1 MENENLI
8 TTSEFTK
15 EAHIAGRTLRN
26 YVEEGVFPSG
36 KKISGQ
42 GNQVYWDRR
51 LLRQVKVIERLVGE
65 GENLGSI
72 KKILEYAQASGDDI
86 LNYVYSTR
94 YIDIRQ
100 GILQALKSGKTL
112 KEAKKEQLAEVKTK
126 VRENIT
132 NKLDRGRYK
141 KLTDNFIRFLLKYK
155 ALFPEAWGDEEILD
169 YFGFKEEAIDFS
181 DRKSVRIF
189 KINFF
194 KKLAEFLRKYQN
206 GLQEDIEF
214 CEESAKGLEEIHKK
228 LR

>member
-1 MENENLI
+1 MMENLI
-8 TTSEFTK
+8 TTAEFTK
-15 EAHIAGRTLRN
+15 EADIAERTLRN

-36 KKISGQ
+36 RKIAGE
-42 GNQVYWDRR
+42 GNQVYWDRQ
-51 LLRQVKVIERLVGE
+51 LVGQVKVIKRLVGE
-65 GENLGSI
+65 GESISSI

-100 GILQALKSGKTL
+100 GILHALRSGKTL
-112 KEAKKEQLAEVKTK
+112 KEVKKKQLAEVKAK

-132 NKLDRGRYK
+132 NNLDRERYK
-141 KLTDNFIRFLLKYK
+141 KLTDNFIRFLSKYR
-155 ALFPEAWGDEEILD
+155 ALFPDTWGDGEILD
-169 YFGFKEEAIDFS
+169 YFGFKEESIDFS

-206 GLQEDIEF
+206 GLQEDIES
-214 CEESAKGLEEIHKK
+214 CEESAKGLEEIVKK
-228 LR
+228 LG